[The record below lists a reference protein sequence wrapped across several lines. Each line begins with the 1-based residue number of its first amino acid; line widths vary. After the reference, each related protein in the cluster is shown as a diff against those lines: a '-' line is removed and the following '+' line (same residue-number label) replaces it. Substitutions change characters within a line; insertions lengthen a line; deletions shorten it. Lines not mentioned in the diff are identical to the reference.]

1 MSEPEKPAT
10 DAPSAC
16 PAGPAR
22 RSFLRTALGAGAAG
36 AAGVAAGYA
45 AAASLSAQPAAAA
58 AVAQGAPDARLP
70 AVPFHGRHQTGIL
83 PSPQRQTAVV
93 SFNITAEG
101 RGQLTDLF
109 QTLADRA
116 RFLTAG
122 GTPPPVG
129 ITGPPSDSG
138 VLGPVVVPDGLTVT
152 VGVGASLFDERY
164 GLGDRIPAH
173 LTTMTPFPNDILDPA
188 QCQGDL
194 SLQLSAGSADTV
206 LHALRD
212 ITKNTRGG
220 MQVRW
225 RIDGF
230 ASPPR
235 PAGTTPRN
243 LMGFMDG
250 IANPGV
256 NDPVQMNHLVWVQ
269 PNTSGEPTWTA
280 NGSYVAIRLIRM
292 FVEFWDRVSLT
303 EQEQMFGRRRD
314 NGAPLDANSEYA
326 IPNYAADPGGTVI
339 PLTAHIRLAN
349 PRTPQTEPSRILR
362 RAYNYDRGMD
372 AVGNL
377 DMGLIFTCY
386 QQDIKRQFEAVQTRL
401 INEPLVDYISP
412 FGGGYF
418 FALPGVQNASD
429 YYARALLACS
439 VLASLTSSLLPQP
452 FTATSAPGRC
462 RICRC
467 GGPVVSFESR
477 SGSVVLRI
485 LERLP
490 PTTVISVPP
499 DDRRQALAE
508 RNPRGVA
515 HLPQS

>member
-1 MSEPEKPAT
+1 M
-10 DAPSAC
+10 
-16 PAGPAR
+16 
-22 RSFLRTALGAGAAG
+22 
-36 AAGVAAGYA
+36 
-45 AAASLSAQPAAAA
+45 
-58 AVAQGAPDARLP
+58 
-70 AVPFHGRHQTGIL
+70 
-83 PSPQRQTAVV
+83 
-93 SFNITAEG
+93 
-101 RGQLTDLF
+101 
-109 QTLADRA
+109 
-116 RFLTAG
+116 
-122 GTPPPVG
+122 
-129 ITGPPSDSG
+129 
-138 VLGPVVVPDGLTVT
+138 T
-152 VGVGASLFDERY
+152 VGLGASLFDERY
-164 GLGDRIPAH
+164 GLADRIPAH
-173 LTTMTPFPNDILDPA
+173 LTTMQPFPNDILDPA

-220 MQVRW
+220 MQVLW

-230 ASPPR
+230 SSPPR

-256 NDPVQMNHLVWVQ
+256 NDPVQMKHLVWVQ
-269 PNTSGEPTWTA
+269 PNTSGEPSWTA
-280 NGSYVAIRLIRM
+280 GGSYLVIRLIRM

-326 IPNYAADPGGTVI
+326 IPDYAADPDGVVI

-429 YYARALLACS
+429 YYARALLA
-439 VLASLTSSLLPQP
+439 
-452 FTATSAPGRC
+452 
-462 RICRC
+462 
-467 GGPVVSFESR
+467 
-477 SGSVVLRI
+477 
-485 LERLP
+485 
-490 PTTVISVPP
+490 
-499 DDRRQALAE
+499 
-508 RNPRGVA
+508 
-515 HLPQS
+515 